1 MRLALGVDV
10 VGELLGLVD
19 GFAVVGVALRLPLGD
34 DVVGKLLEL
43 AVGVAVGQAAT
54 AHQGPVPVP
63 PVGLTLLGHPES
75 SNRKPVG

>member
-54 AHQGPVPVP
+54 AHQGPVP